1 MLKDQSDL
9 VEVRF
14 YRGQVVGNDLGRV
27 QVLTL
32 LRHLNRLVL
41 VLASSLAEIVKFYVP
56 LVQENVLHRQLV
68 VENLLAAQL
77 FVGSHDS
84 LEQTETGNVR
94 HVLTVAD
101 EVLQILVEVLIN
113 LLNCLTYIN
122 MVGTF

>member
-32 LRHLNRLVL
+32 RRHLNRLVL

-56 LVQENVLHRQLV
+56 LVQVNVLHRQLV
-68 VENLLAAQL
+68 VENLLVAQL

-84 LEQTETGNVR
+84 LEQTETGNIR

-101 EVLQILVEVLIN
+101 EVLQILVKVLVN
-113 LLNCLTYIN
+113 LLNCFTYID

>member
-68 VENLLAAQL
+68 VENLLVAQL
-77 FVGSHDS
+77 FVSSHDP
-84 LEQTETGNVR
+84 LEQTETGNIR

-101 EVLQILVEVLIN
+101 EVLQILVEVLVN
-113 LLNCLTYIN
+113 LLNCFTYIN